1 MSSFTSSS
9 ELNDKT
15 NTIVASNTNIN
26 VVIVEKSG
34 SLKSLCVK
42 NFVEDDLYKKCGFK
56 TKDNFKKYDSWKIK
70 SKDLTYIVTLYG
82 KDVGKA
88 NSENKYD
95 FPPPHD
101 NTLFFGN
108 CVLVLHTSYKGEKKE
123 KLPPILESLTVDLW
137 EKLYEK
143 LFGGFEDLSSSAI
156 EDEMEIDELEN
167 VPESK
172 KTKRGG
178 YLKDGFVVSDNEDE
192 DQCDDENDNDDSED
206 EDEDED
212 DESEH
217 SSEYDGSELTED
229 SYITA

>member
-1 MSSFTSSS
+1 
-9 ELNDKT
+9 
-15 NTIVASNTNIN
+15 
-26 VVIVEKSG
+26 
-34 SLKSLCVK
+34 
-42 NFVEDDLYKKCGFK
+42 
-56 TKDNFKKYDSWKIK
+56 
-70 SKDLTYIVTLYG
+70 
-82 KDVGKA
+82 
-88 NSENKYD
+88 
-95 FPPPHD
+95 
-101 NTLFFGN
+101 
-108 CVLVLHTSYKGEKKE
+108 
-123 KLPPILESLTVDLW
+123 
-137 EKLYEK
+137 
-143 LFGGFEDLSSSAI
+143 
-156 EDEMEIDELEN
+156 MEIDELEN